1 MPERHHTYTTLKI
14 GFVLC
19 LYTHVFLCFVL
30 CLYTHVFPSLP
41 EMEGIYA
48 TGGPPFGGCMSSEV
62 NVPRIYSG
70 LCRLLL
76 LLSLII
82 IIKYMA
88 LMLFRSFFAKQNLSA
103 PAHIIHTHAYT

>member
-1 MPERHHTYTTLKI
+1 MLERRHTNTTMKI
-14 GFVLC
+14 G
-19 LYTHVFLCFVL
+19 FVL

-48 TGGPPFGGCMSSEV
+48 TGGHPFGGCMSGGV
-62 NVPRIYSG
+62 NVPHIYSG

-82 IIKYMA
+82 YGSYA
-88 LMLFRSFFAKQNLSA
+88 FQFF
-103 PAHIIHTHAYT
+103 